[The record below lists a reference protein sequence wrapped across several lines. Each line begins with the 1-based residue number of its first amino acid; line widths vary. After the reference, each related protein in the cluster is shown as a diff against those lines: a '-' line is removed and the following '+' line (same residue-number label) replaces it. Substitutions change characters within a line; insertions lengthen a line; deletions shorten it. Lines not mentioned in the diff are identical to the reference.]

1 MEQLSNLDV
10 IILIVIA
17 LSALL
22 AFYRGLIKEV
32 LSIVGWVLL
41 TLVMIYLLP
50 SLTPLFNKYIES
62 GLMSGI
68 AASIFVFVV
77 FFILWFIFTG
87 YITGKIRS
95 SKLNLPDRFLG
106 LFFGILRACLLIVL
120 MYIAIGWV
128 VPYNEQP
135 DFLKKSKYYNIAG
148 SFAKP
153 LENLLPEKTI
163 KTIKE
168 GAGAAS
174 KKDKDGKSDSIDE
187 LFDKLS
193 QPKIKPAKDKKAE
206 KSEKPEGYDN
216 SERKNMDRLIEN
228 VAE

>member
-50 SLTPLFNKYIES
+50 PLTPLFNKYIES

-120 MYIAIGWV
+120 IYIAIGWV

-193 QPKIKPAKDKKAE
+193 QPKIKPAKDKKVE
-206 KSEKPEGYDN
+206 KSEKPKGYDN
-216 SERKNMDRLIEN
+216 NERKNMDRLIEN
-228 VAE
+228 AAE

>member
-1 MEQLSNLDV
+1 MEQLSNFDV
-10 IILIVIA
+10 IILIIIA

-41 TLVMIYLLP
+41 TLAMIYLLP
-50 SLTPLFNKYIES
+50 PLTPLFNKHIES
-62 GLMSGI
+62 GLMSGV
-68 AASIFVFVV
+68 AAAVFIFIV
-77 FFILWFIFTG
+77 FFIVWFIFTG

-106 LFFGILRACLLIVL
+106 LFFGILRAGLLIVL
-120 MYIAIGWV
+120 MYIAVGWV
-128 VPYNEQP
+128 VPYKEQP

-148 SFAKP
+148 TFAQP
-153 LENLLPEKTI
+153 LEDLLPEKTI

-168 GAGAAS
+168 TTVA
-174 KKDKDGKSDSIDE
+174 KKDKDSGKDGIDE
-187 LFDKLS
+187 LFDKLA
-193 QPKIKPAKDKKAE
+193 QPKIKPAKDKDADK
-206 KSEKPEGYDN
+206 KDTKIEGYDN